1 MLEKHI
7 ESFQKTLDFTFQI
20 EEAIRALVY
29 LFSHCTQ
36 ATASKD
42 EFKQLLLSLG
52 FSQDA
57 AQVLTETFTENEAE
71 LKAYLKRMGVQV
83 SISVYYING
92 IYCLLM
98 AYLCS
103 ACLNKL

>member
-7 ESFQKTLDFTFQI
+7 ESFQKTLDFSFQI

-36 ATASKD
+36 ATASTD

-83 SISVYYING
+83 SIALFLIHYI
-92 IYCLLM
+92 ISKCLL
-98 AYLCS
+98 Y
-103 ACLNKL
+103 